1 MYRSYNE
8 YADRLIQELSLK
20 RKSGNEYGDV
30 PCPNCGGKDRFYI
43 SELNGELKHHC
54 RKDCDFIERDKA
66 LQIRG
71 LLPDTPSKTKQTY
84 HEKKLIPLIGAALE
98 GDKVIIPLIN
108 LETGEDTGSQE
119 ISPSSFK
126 KFPKGTKTKGAGA
139 YIGEASEVL
148 YVCEG
153 WATSVAVHLATGMQA
168 LFALNDKGIPKAVKL
183 LDHPNIIIA
192 ADNDG
197 PGINAAE
204 ATGKPWV
211 APEKKGDDWWDV
223 YNRDGKEGVAEGLSK
238 PNEPLKREIDLS
250 PVFKLNDR
258 NNDDLRIH
266 YDMKGII
273 PSVINYFAAIMLYE
287 EWKGVLM
294 FNEFTQTTMITKPVP
309 TSREPKTT
317 FKPRE
322 LKDIDFTHARRWFAK
337 ELGLYRASKNDIAD
351 AMLAAAQENSHDPVR
366 FYLEVLKW
374 DGVQRLNSVLINYA
388 GADDTDFNRKVG
400 KLWMMSAVAR
410 IFQPGCKADCAIIL
424 ESRQGAGKSTFLE
437 TLAGKEWFH
446 DGLPDLHSKDAA
458 AGLRGKWII
467 KLPELS
473 AMRRS
478 DVEAVK
484 AFLSRTTERFRPAYG
499 RTEVIE
505 PRRCVFAGTTNRS
518 DYLADD
524 TGGRRFWPVAVREID
539 ISGLTRDRDQ
549 LWAEAVHCFN
559 QPNAKWWLDASD
571 EVEAAKLIMQRAAD
585 DPWEAAVL
593 KYVETLPEVSTRDI
607 LDNLDI
613 ERTQQNKSN
622 AMRVAGII
630 TRAHWTRDGKFTA
643 GQNRGLSRYIN
654 PNRLN
659 LKHGEPSS

>member
-84 HEKKLIPLIGAALE
+84 HEKKRIPLIGAALE

-211 APEKKGDDWWDV
+211 APEKRVTIGGTSITV
-223 YNRDGKEGVAEGLSK
+223 MGK
-238 PNEPLKREIDLS
+238 
-250 PVFKLNDR
+250 
-258 NNDDLRIH
+258 
-266 YDMKGII
+266 
-273 PSVINYFAAIMLYE
+273 
-287 EWKGVLM
+287 
-294 FNEFTQTTMITKPVP
+294 
-309 TSREPKTT
+309 
-317 FKPRE
+317 
-322 LKDIDFTHARRWFAK
+322 
-337 ELGLYRASKNDIAD
+337 
-351 AMLAAAQENSHDPVR
+351 
-366 FYLEVLKW
+366 
-374 DGVQRLNSVLINYA
+374 
-388 GADDTDFNRKVG
+388 KV
-400 KLWMMSAVAR
+400 
-410 IFQPGCKADCAIIL
+410 
-424 ESRQGAGKSTFLE
+424 
-437 TLAGKEWFH
+437 
-446 DGLPDLHSKDAA
+446 
-458 AGLRGKWII
+458 
-467 KLPELS
+467 
-473 AMRRS
+473 
-478 DVEAVK
+478 
-484 AFLSRTTERFRPAYG
+484 
-499 RTEVIE
+499 
-505 PRRCVFAGTTNRS
+505 
-518 DYLADD
+518 
-524 TGGRRFWPVAVREID
+524 
-539 ISGLTRDRDQ
+539 
-549 LWAEAVHCFN
+549 
-559 QPNAKWWLDASD
+559 
-571 EVEAAKLIMQRAAD
+571 
-585 DPWEAAVL
+585 
-593 KYVETLPEVSTRDI
+593 
-607 LDNLDI
+607 
-613 ERTQQNKSN
+613 
-622 AMRVAGII
+622 
-630 TRAHWTRDGKFTA
+630 
-643 GQNRGLSRYIN
+643 
-654 PNRLN
+654 
-659 LKHGEPSS
+659 